1 LISGSKNKGYLS
13 KSFGVFITFLIT
25 FAFLYFA
32 FKGIDFFGAL
42 SIIAHSSLY
51 YIFLYVIIF
60 LISHYLRSLR
70 WRIMLKSVKKDLS
83 EVNLFGSVIIG
94 YGVSCVIPRLGELYR
109 GLFLGKWEGISRS
122 TILGSIIVERFIDV
136 ISFAFAAVL
145 SIIIFPGNLLTE
157 INWLRI
163 SLLIGFIFIVV
174 FTLFLIIIIKYEEHL
189 IHAFIKISKKYNEKF
204 ASKLEKLLTTLI
216 DGLACVKGVK
226 NLSLIILISSLI
238 LFAYALNSYVGFYII
253 DMGDYGKINF
263 GLAWVVMT
271 ISAFGSLIPTP
282 GGVGTYHAISIY
294 LLVQIYNFD
303 SQISAAYALITN
315 FITYSGFV
323 IATVLMIFIIN
334 RIRAKKKLPRET
346 FITVLKS

>member
-1 LISGSKNKGYLS
+1 MISGSKYKGYLS

-32 FKGIDFFGAL
+32 FKGIDFLGAL
-42 SIIAHSSLY
+42 TIIAHSSLY
-51 YIFLYVIIF
+51 YIFLYIIIF
-60 LISHYLRSLR
+60 LISHYLRALR

-145 SIIIFPGNLLTE
+145 SILIFPGNLLGE

-163 SLLIGFIFIVV
+163 SLLIGFIFIVI
-174 FTLFLIIIIKYEEHL
+174 FTFLLIILIKYEEHL
-189 IHAFIKISKKYNEKF
+189 IHTFIKLSKKFNEKF

-216 DGLACVKGVK
+216 DGLACVQGFK
-226 NLSLIILISSLI
+226 NFLFIMLISSLI
-238 LFAYALNSYVGFYII
+238 VIAYALNSYVGFYII
-253 DMGDYGKINF
+253 DMGDYSRINF
-263 GLAWVVMT
+263 SLAWVVMT

-315 FITYSGFV
+315 FITYTGFV
-323 IATVLMIFIIN
+323 IATVIMMIIIN
-334 RIRAKKKLPRET
+334 RMRAKKKLPKET